1 MQNITTARRYD
12 VTSAAMME
20 ALAETEE
27 RAKKRGKTRASST
40 LTRQPTVPRGR
51 KPSATVTSASLAG
64 ASSTIV
70 TKGGP
75 KVTKAVAAKTT
86 SVAPP
91 STKVGCLR
99 ERRVRKAPVAT
110 ESDEPPKK
118 RGRKKASIQ
127 ISDGGV
133 GAGIEDIKVVV
144 KIYPK

>member
-1 MQNITTARRYD
+1 
-12 VTSAAMME
+12 MME

-64 ASSTIV
+64 ASSTMV

-75 KVTKAVAAKTT
+75 KVTKQSTTKAVAAKST
-86 SVAPP
+86 SVDPP
-91 STKVGCLR
+91 SLKVGCLR
-99 ERRVRKAPVAT
+99 ERRVRQAPAAT
-110 ESDEPPKK
+110 EAAEPPRK

-127 ISDGGV
+127 ISDGGQ

-144 KIYPK
+144 KIY